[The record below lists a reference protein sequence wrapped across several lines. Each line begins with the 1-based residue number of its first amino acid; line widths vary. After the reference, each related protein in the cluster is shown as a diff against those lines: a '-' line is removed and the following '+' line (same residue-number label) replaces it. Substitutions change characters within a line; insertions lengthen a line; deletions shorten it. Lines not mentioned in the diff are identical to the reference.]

1 MAGRVSLTPA
11 IIDAMVASGCT
22 VEQMAAVMKAA
33 LAGEDSRKVE
43 KRAKDAERQRNH
55 RSKNTSTSRNVTV
68 TPRDTCD
75 APPPNDIYSNPP
87 PVTPTANAVDPLS
100 DFSIS
105 VVEVWNREIAGTP
118 LPQAR
123 KLNPDRRKH
132 LRCRVAEH
140 GENAVLAAIG
150 AMCRSDF
157 HSGRSGKWT
166 EGSLGWLLKSPENF
180 QKMLE
185 RADSEAAKPA
195 PAAKPSIA
203 GGSLFDQ
210 LREGRITE
218 AEFHAQR
225 AKLER
230 PAARD
235 TAHRERSQ
243 PKPIGSLLAGI
254 GGRA

>member
-1 MAGRVSLTPA
+1 MSLTPA

-33 LAGEDSRKVE
+33 LSGDDARKAD
-43 KRAKDAERQRNH
+43 KRAKDAERQRRC
-55 RSKNTSTSRNVTV
+55 RSNNTSKSRNVTV
-68 TPRDTCD
+68 TNRDERD

-87 PVTPTANAVDPLS
+87 PVTPSAKADDPLP
-100 DFSIS
+100 DFSDR
-105 VVEVWNREIAGTP
+105 VVEDWNRQIAGTP

-123 KLNPDRRKH
+123 KLNPDRRKR

-140 GENAVLAAIG
+140 GEPAVLAAIG

-185 RADSEAAKPA
+185 RADSEAAKPQPA
-195 PAAKPSIA
+195 PKASIA
-203 GGSLFDQ
+203 GGSLF
-210 LREGRITE
+210 
-218 AEFHAQR
+218 
-225 AKLER
+225 AKLQAGEISRDEFDAER
-230 PAARD
+230 ARLQAASEHPPPRRD
-235 TAHRERSQ
+235 RPQSGSIAKFIPR
-243 PKPIGSLLAGI
+243 IGSA
-254 GGRA
+254 A

>member
-1 MAGRVSLTPA
+1 MSIIATAVKHLIAAGVSGDDLVRA
-11 IIDAMVASGCT
+11 IAEMEAAQPVKLDPVA
-22 VEQMAAVMKAA
+22 
-33 LAGEDSRKVE
+33 E
-43 KRAKDAERQRNH
+43 KRRAYDRERKRN
-55 RSKNTSTSRNVTV
+55 RDRNSDGIPVESAA
-68 TPRDTCD
+68 P
-75 APPPNDIYSNPP
+75 PPPNDIYSNPP

-100 DFSIS
+100 DFSDR
-105 VVEVWNREIAGTP
+105 VVEDWNRQIAGTP

-123 KLNPDRRKH
+123 KLNADRRKH

-140 GENAVLAAIG
+140 GESAVLAAIG

-185 RADSEAAKPA
+185 RADGEAAKPA
-195 PAAKPSIA
+195 AAAKSSIA

-210 LREGRITE
+210 LREGKITE

-225 AKLER
+225 AKLAQTEKPPPR
-230 PAARD
+230 RDKPQTGSIAQFIPRIAGAA
-235 TAHRERSQ
+235 
-243 PKPIGSLLAGI
+243 
-254 GGRA
+254 